1 MNINPGNGYMRGYIL
16 KRAMLLTQSFN
27 NWKHVLTSEHMA
39 ESDFLERGVLHRILK
54 DSIIAMIMLR
64 NRHHGGIPSLIASWK
79 GLLASLL
86 PHASLPA
93 RLHICLLS
101 LWRQASTQYVGIESW
116 KRFKVC
122 WRNAYNQH
130 CFISLPYHSQVIEPH
145 APPSKISASSLHEG

>member
-64 NRHHGGIPSLIASWK
+64 NRHHGGIPSLIAS
-79 GLLASLL
+79 
-86 PHASLPA
+86 
-93 RLHICLLS
+93 
-101 LWRQASTQYVGIESW
+101 
-116 KRFKVC
+116 
-122 WRNAYNQH
+122 
-130 CFISLPYHSQVIEPH
+130 
-145 APPSKISASSLHEG
+145 